1 MSNYQIVCLH
11 KPSFSD
17 TPAFYQSGFFFN
29 EPEHLSQQGDSV
41 YSLIV
46 AINRQ
51 TGQSEARCAFFS
63 ESDKVISPA
72 AAPFGSIEFIDTLPD
87 SILDQM
93 ISLLIAEAKSTGA
106 SVLQLIHYPSCYAP
120 IQTNRLSRKLIDHEF
135 QISRIDQSQY
145 LPITNEPFENQIA
158 PSERRRLRKCREANF
173 QFSCWSSP
181 QPDTLLTII
190 QNVHQHKGYLP
201 TISYLYLHSLLRTF
215 PDHFSIFTVRN
226 GTDIIAL
233 TITVRVR
240 NDILYTFLPVSD
252 PNYNP
257 FSPMVMLTDGLFT
270 YCRQQ
275 GVRLLDLGVSLDN
288 NRQPKPSLIRFKQN
302 LGAQESVKLVFDKRL

>member
-11 KPSFSD
+11 NPSPST
-17 TPAFYQSGFFFN
+17 TPVFYQPGFFFN
-29 EPEHLSQQGDSV
+29 EPEHLSQQRDSV

-63 ESDKVISPA
+63 ESNKVISPA

-87 SILDQM
+87 SILGQM

-106 SVLQLIHYPSCYAP
+106 TVLQLVHYPSCYAP

-181 QPDTLLTII
+181 QPDTLLTFI